1 MEEMTNTIR
10 LRVTT
15 PDERV
20 VLAQRG
26 CYAENWDRVLVA
38 EDFDTEQLRNV
49 RFEGEVTIGSKSRIY
64 DSTIS
69 NYIIGN
75 NCLIDDVLRMKC
87 RRASTFGE
95 GVMVAA
101 VNENEGRSIPI
112 YRELTAQQAYLMT
125 MMRNRPKMVE
135 RMMEMVGSLSE
146 SHRSTVGRVGDNSK
160 VVGARF
166 IREVL
171 IEEGC
176 VVEGASH
183 LENGTIGRGA
193 HVGIDVRAHD
203 FIIDNDAHVDGASS
217 IVRSFIG
224 ENSVMDNGFTAI
236 DTLMFANCHF
246 ENGEAASVFAGPFT
260 VSHHK
265 SSLLIAGIFSFF
277 NAGSGT
283 NQSNHLFKSGAV
295 HQSVHQRGTK
305 FGSSAYVMSPAIE
318 GPYTV
323 VLGRH
328 TRHHDTQDMPYSYLI
343 EEGGHTTLMPALS
356 LKSYGTIRDINKWKS
371 RDKRTLKRDN
381 ICFEEFNPFITGK
394 MLRGVDALTRLY
406 ENDPEAK
413 SYNYNRTT
421 IRSAMLHR
429 GISLYNSAIVASFGA
444 MLEKGDYTAYNYD
457 GSEWIDVAGQYLP
470 LGEVER
476 IMSSIA
482 AGELTLSEVT
492 AELNRLMDSYDDM
505 AATYAYT
512 ILCQL
517 QGHMLSQEEVK
528 EVITSSANTLARM
541 RELTDQDRA
550 RDTGLDM
557 MVGYGYDFRDEE
569 EHKQDFLNTR

>member
-1 MEEMTNTIR
+1 MEEVTNTIR

-183 LENGTIGRGA
+183 
-193 HVGIDVRAHD
+193 
-203 FIIDNDAHVDGASS
+203 
-217 IVRSFIG
+217 
-224 ENSVMDNGFTAI
+224 
-236 DTLMFANCHF
+236 
-246 ENGEAASVFAGPFT
+246 
-260 VSHHK
+260 
-265 SSLLIAGIFSFF
+265 
-277 NAGSGT
+277 
-283 NQSNHLFKSGAV
+283 
-295 HQSVHQRGTK
+295 
-305 FGSSAYVMSPAIE
+305 
-318 GPYTV
+318 
-323 VLGRH
+323 
-328 TRHHDTQDMPYSYLI
+328 
-343 EEGGHTTLMPALS
+343 
-356 LKSYGTIRDINKWKS
+356 
-371 RDKRTLKRDN
+371 
-381 ICFEEFNPFITGK
+381 
-394 MLRGVDALTRLY
+394 
-406 ENDPEAK
+406 
-413 SYNYNRTT
+413 
-421 IRSAMLHR
+421 
-429 GISLYNSAIVASFGA
+429 
-444 MLEKGDYTAYNYD
+444 
-457 GSEWIDVAGQYLP
+457 
-470 LGEVER
+470 
-476 IMSSIA
+476 
-482 AGELTLSEVT
+482 
-492 AELNRLMDSYDDM
+492 
-505 AATYAYT
+505 
-512 ILCQL
+512 
-517 QGHMLSQEEVK
+517 
-528 EVITSSANTLARM
+528 
-541 RELTDQDRA
+541 
-550 RDTGLDM
+550 
-557 MVGYGYDFRDEE
+557 
-569 EHKQDFLNTR
+569 